1 MDKKRTGE
9 RLKANDKRQKTENKS
24 KEEEK
29 EKQKKFSYQVL
40 QQHLRWGSSSRKSH
54 YTWLNKVNLLFVLL
68 PCNNPFLL
76 ILFEEYTGFCSHDFI

>member
-29 EKQKKFSYQVL
+29 EKQSF
-40 QQHLRWGSSSRKSH
+40 W
-54 YTWLNKVNLLFVLL
+54 YT
-68 PCNNPFLL
+68 
-76 ILFEEYTGFCSHDFI
+76 YTGPSDPAMARA